1 MCLIVTI
8 VMFGLAIQS
17 YMQHQ
22 WMAGSVQLIIALGFM
37 LLLIRNIIAVRNQK
51 QGCDTSGCAMTD
63 WFTNL
68 FKKKED
74 K

>member
-8 VMFGLAIQS
+8 VMLGLAIQS

-22 WMAGSVQLIIALGFM
+22 WMAGSVQLIIALGFVA
-37 LLLIRNIIAVRNQK
+37 LLIRNIIAVRNEK
-51 QGCDTSGCAMTD
+51 QGCSTTGCSMTD

-68 FKKKED
+68 FKRKEE

>member
-8 VMFGLAIQS
+8 VMLGLAIQS
-17 YMQHQ
+17 FMQGQ
-22 WMAGSVQLIIALGFM
+22 YKAGTLQLIIALGFI
-37 LLLIRNIIAVRNQK
+37 LLLVRNIIAIRNQK
-51 QGCDTSGCAMTD
+51 QGCNTSGCAMTD

-68 FKKKED
+68 FKRKVD

>member
-8 VMFGLAIQS
+8 VMLGLAIQS
-17 YMQHQ
+17 FIQHQ
-22 WMAGSVQLIIALGFM
+22 WMAGAVQFIIALGFVA
-37 LLLIRNIIAVRNQK
+37 LLMRNIITVRNKK
-51 QGCDTSGCAMTD
+51 QGCSTTGCGMTD

-68 FKKKED
+68 FKKKE